1 MSVEEK
7 SGVVIAVILSSTG
20 LLHMSS
26 KAWNGHTNL
35 QNSRY
40 KPVVKSTNLVEIQS
54 LDGGAYLRYSSNI
67 TPSYKNLQFW

>member
-7 SGVVIAVILSSTG
+7 SGLVISVILSSTQ
-20 LLHMSS
+20 LLQTSS
-26 KAWNGHTNL
+26 KAWKGHTNL

-40 KPVVKSTNLVEIQS
+40 KPVIKSTNLVEILS